1 MAEITR
7 GLGDD
12 RVTPVRAAHVEH
24 YVRDLRRRN
33 LSPATIG
40 HYRNGLERFE
50 RQAGIS
56 LLEATTDDLA
66 DFIVE
71 QSMSDATRYT
81 YIAHLRAFYGWAKD
95 EGHITA
101 DPAAGLSYVL
111 RQRRSNG

>member
-24 YVRDLRRRN
+24 YVRDLRRLN
-33 LSPATIG
+33 LSPSTIR

-56 LLEATTDDLA
+56 LLEATRDD
-66 DFIVE
+66 
-71 QSMSDATRYT
+71 
-81 YIAHLRAFYGWAKD
+81 LRAFHGWAKHH
-95 EGHITA
+95 GHIAA
-101 DPAAGLSYVL
+101 DPSAGLSYVL
-111 RQRRSNG
+111 RRRRSNG